1 MFIWFPFPVIHPH
14 GHRHTDLDV
23 SATDVHAMDAGG
35 DVGGG
40 GGGGVDPF
48 YPVDPLLLIV
58 KVQSHHQSTGLSHHN
73 SVSLR
78 QENIPACQKAL
89 CVSVDSVDY
98 KPIKL

>member
-1 MFIWFPFPVIHPH
+1 MFLNSYSWFIWFPFPVIHPH

-23 SATDVHAMDAGG
+23 SATDVHAKDAV
-35 DVGGG
+35 VGA
-40 GGGGVDPF
+40 PF

-58 KVQSHHQSTGLSHHN
+58 KVQIHHVSTGLSHHN

-98 KPIKL
+98 KTIKL